1 MATNSNVFVD
11 SGPTP
16 ATAPPSY
23 DMAISAS
30 PIQCDQ
36 PSTSSYDQKCAAVLS
51 RIRDMVLAPNFTP
64 SSVAP
69 NINAGTAALP
79 AAELSSIIN
88 QPNIEGHTALYWAIM
103 NNRQRAVW
111 ALNELILI
119 KYSPDCK
126 SDLGLNFGTC
136 CPRDKLEVHIC
147 DEATNQFNV
156 VLQIGMFQKRLRT
169 VKRVC
174 GPRLSPSSLID
185 ATAPLAGRACHPARL
200 SNAVLLIEAHSWKQA
215 DKFLVPQKSPNW
227 DDCQNSLSPNKTRR
241 IGNELGDWV
250 THNKTKYV
258 DHEGTL
264 HAKLEITFSKVK
276 YHERFVSAFLRRYAL
291 WVTES
296 RARLFLV
303 LLTTRKK
310 DAPW

>member
-126 SDLGLNFGTC
+126 SDLYVACMATNNQVIFRGLNFGTSHEDYC
-136 CPRDKLEVHIC
+136 VRNINILGCPRDKLEVHIC

-169 VKRVC
+169 VKV
-174 GPRLSPSSLID
+174 GLFYEFI
-185 ATAPLAGRACHPARL
+185 AEGRAWWLNIKMREPTDG
-200 SNAVLLIEAHSWKQA
+200 I
-215 DKFLVPQKSPNW
+215 
-227 DDCQNSLSPNKTRR
+227 
-241 IGNELGDWV
+241 
-250 THNKTKYV
+250 
-258 DHEGTL
+258 
-264 HAKLEITFSKVK
+264 
-276 YHERFVSAFLRRYAL
+276 
-291 WVTES
+291 
-296 RARLFLV
+296 
-303 LLTTRKK
+303 
-310 DAPW
+310 